1 MAREASVRV
10 VMNPGTPWPGHSSR
24 RAGCRATA
32 AAVRTIRVAMR
43 AALASARVTTTACGV
58 RSSLS
63 PARSAAV
70 RNPYRPA
77 ARRSRPDPFS
87 RGFAAGGVSE
97 RRARIDGLTGRATG
111 FGSGPLSPDRLG
123 PDGRTVAVD
132 ADTLIL
138 GIETSCDDTGAAVV
152 TGDGRVLGEAK
163 TSQDAIHAPW
173 GGVVPNLAQE
183 AHKAAI
189 DDVVATA
196 LRNAGVGASRLDA
209 VAVTVGPGLS
219 MCLRVGVV
227 AAQDVCAAH
236 NIPIVP
242 VHHMEAHGLVARLA
256 GGTDL
261 VRFPFLALLVSGG
274 HNQLILTRGV
284 GDHVILGSTLDDALG
299 EAYDKTA
306 RLLGLDVGGGGG
318 PALELLA
325 REGDPKAYAFP
336 VPLRK
341 RKNCDFSY
349 AGLKTAARMA
359 VERDLGV
366 PEGDA
371 AFTTV
376 CAPGARAV
384 TPEVR
389 PAPASDE
396 KALDEERNRR
406 KIRADIAASFQA
418 AAVKHLEER
427 TRRAIGWANDALE
440 SAGDTRTL
448 SCVVVAGG
456 VAANQSVRE
465 TLAKAAA
472 DAGLSLVTP
481 PPRWCTDNGVMVAW
495 AGAERLALGLAEE
508 PPAPW
513 LGGGEGGGEGEGARR
528 EVPLLPR
535 WPLGRRDDRAT
546 GETKSS
552 KKRGVAA
559 PLTPGGTGASGLV
572 ARGIGS

>member
-1 MAREASVRV
+1 
-10 VMNPGTPWPGHSSR
+10 
-24 RAGCRATA
+24 
-32 AAVRTIRVAMR
+32 MR

-440 SAGDTRTL
+440 SAGDIRTL

>member
-1 MAREASVRV
+1 M
-10 VMNPGTPWPGHSSR
+10 
-24 RAGCRATA
+24 
-32 AAVRTIRVAMR
+32 
-43 AALASARVTTTACGV
+43 
-58 RSSLS
+58 
-63 PARSAAV
+63 
-70 RNPYRPA
+70 
-77 ARRSRPDPFS
+77 
-87 RGFAAGGVSE
+87 
-97 RRARIDGLTGRATG
+97 
-111 FGSGPLSPDRLG
+111 
-123 PDGRTVAVD
+123 
-132 ADTLIL
+132 
-138 GIETSCDDTGAAVV
+138 
-152 TGDGRVLGEAK
+152 
-163 TSQDAIHAPW
+163 
-173 GGVVPNLAQE
+173 
-183 AHKAAI
+183 
-189 DDVVATA
+189 
-196 LRNAGVGASRLDA
+196 
-209 VAVTVGPGLS
+209 
-219 MCLRVGVV
+219 
-227 AAQDVCAAH
+227 
-236 NIPIVP
+236 
-242 VHHMEAHGLVARLA
+242 
-256 GGTDL
+256 
-261 VRFPFLALLVSGG
+261 
-274 HNQLILTRGV
+274 
-284 GDHVILGSTLDDALG
+284 
-299 EAYDKTA
+299 
-306 RLLGLDVGGGGG
+306 GGGGG

-384 TPEVR
+384 TPEVQVR

-396 KALDEERNRR
+396 NGDGDEERNRR

-472 DAGLSLVTP
+472 DAGLSRTP

-513 LGGGEGGGEGEGARR
+513 LGGGEGGGEGEGAAGGAAAAA
-528 EVPLLPR
+528 LAA
-535 WPLGRRDDRAT
+535 GRRDDRAT
-546 GETKSS
+546 GRRRARRNAGGGAADAGGRGRAGWWLAGSVRDGARAGGGPPPARVSS
-552 KKRGVAA
+552 VGRHVFPSRAMAINSLMTVGMPTPRHAA
-559 PLTPGGTGASGLV
+559 T
-572 ARGIGS
+572 

>member
-1 MAREASVRV
+1 
-10 VMNPGTPWPGHSSR
+10 
-24 RAGCRATA
+24 
-32 AAVRTIRVAMR
+32 
-43 AALASARVTTTACGV
+43 
-58 RSSLS
+58 
-63 PARSAAV
+63 
-70 RNPYRPA
+70 
-77 ARRSRPDPFS
+77 
-87 RGFAAGGVSE
+87 
-97 RRARIDGLTGRATG
+97 
-111 FGSGPLSPDRLG
+111 
-123 PDGRTVAVD
+123 
-132 ADTLIL
+132 
-138 GIETSCDDTGAAVV
+138 
-152 TGDGRVLGEAK
+152 
-163 TSQDAIHAPW
+163 
-173 GGVVPNLAQE
+173 
-183 AHKAAI
+183 
-189 DDVVATA
+189 
-196 LRNAGVGASRLDA
+196 
-209 VAVTVGPGLS
+209 

-227 AAQDVCAAH
+227 AAQDLCAAH

-396 KALDEERNRR
+396 KNSGRGKKQTKDPRR
-406 KIRADIAASFQA
+406 
-418 AAVKHLEER
+418 H
-427 TRRAIGWANDALE
+427 RR
-440 SAGDTRTL
+440 
-448 SCVVVAGG
+448 VV
-456 VAANQSVRE
+456 SSR
-465 TLAKAAA
+465 
-472 DAGLSLVTP
+472 
-481 PPRWCTDNGVMVAW
+481 R
-495 AGAERLALGLAEE
+495 
-508 PPAPW
+508 
-513 LGGGEGGGEGEGARR
+513 GE
-528 EVPLLPR
+528 
-535 WPLGRRDDRAT
+535 
-546 GETKSS
+546 
-552 KKRGVAA
+552 
-559 PLTPGGTGASGLV
+559 TPGGTDETRGRVGERRAGVGGRREDAELRGGGWRGGGERVGARV
-572 ARGIGS
+572 AGEGRGGGGCRW

>member
-1 MAREASVRV
+1 M
-10 VMNPGTPWPGHSSR
+10 
-24 RAGCRATA
+24 
-32 AAVRTIRVAMR
+32 
-43 AALASARVTTTACGV
+43 ASARVTTTPCGV
-58 RSSLS
+58 RASSS

-77 ARRSRPDPFS
+77 ARRPRPDPSS

-97 RRARIDGLTGRATG
+97 RRARMNGLTGRATG

-123 PDGRTVAVD
+123 PDGRRVAVD

-138 GIETSCDDTGAAVV
+138 GIETSCDDTAAAVV

-189 DDVVATA
+189 DDVVSTA
-196 LRNAGVGASRLDA
+196 LRNARVDASRLDA

-219 MCLRVGVV
+219 MCLRVGVC
-227 AAQDVCAAH
+227 AAQDLCAAH
-236 NIPIVP
+236 EIPIVP
-242 VHHMEAHGLVARLA
+242 VHHMEAHGLVARLS
-256 GGTDL
+256 GGTEL

-318 PALELLA
+318 PALEALA
-325 REGDPKAYAFP
+325 REGDPRAYAFP

-349 AGLKTAARMA
+349 AGLKTAARLA
-359 VERDLGV
+359 VERDL
-366 PEGDA
+366 PELVAEGSDA
-371 AFTTV
+371 FSTV
-376 CAPGARAV
+376 CAPG
-384 TPEVR
+384 TKPSEVR
-389 PAPASDE
+389 TPGVTREDGETSE
-396 KALDEERNRR
+396 KRERKER

-427 TRRAIGWANDALE
+427 TRRAVGWANDVLASGGGRRRRRWGWGAREGSELRGGCRRCGGE
-440 SAGDTRTL
+440 RDGAGVAGSGRARRWAAAGDAAAE
-448 SCVVVAGG
+448 VVHGQRRDGGVGGRRAPGAGPRGGTPGAVAGRG
-456 VAANQSVRE
+456 RGRGRKIRRRR
-465 TLAKAAA
+465 LGRGCGGRCRCCRGGRWAAA
-472 DAGLSLVTP
+472 TAAQRG
-481 PPRWCTDNGVMVAW
+481 R
-495 AGAERLALGLAEE
+495 RR
-508 PPAPW
+508 
-513 LGGGEGGGEGEGARR
+513 ARR
-528 EVPLLPR
+528 NAG
-535 WPLGRRDDRAT
+535 WRRR
-546 GETKSS
+546 
-552 KKRGVAA
+552 
-559 PLTPGGTGASGLV
+559 
-572 ARGIGS
+572 